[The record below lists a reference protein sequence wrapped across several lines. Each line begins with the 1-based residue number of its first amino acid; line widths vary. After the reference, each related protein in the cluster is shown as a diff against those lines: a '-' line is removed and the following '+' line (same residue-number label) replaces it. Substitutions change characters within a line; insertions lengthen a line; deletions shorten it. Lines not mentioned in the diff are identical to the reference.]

1 MDESY
6 GWKLNL
12 TNLTTHL
19 AKNKFTEQGLNVE
32 EPKCWSKKRNK
43 LIFYVIVFLMQ
54 NMKVGKYEH
63 KE

>member
-32 EPKCWSKKRNK
+32 EPKCWSKREIN
-43 LIFYVIVFLMQ
+43 
-54 NMKVGKYEH
+54 
-63 KE
+63 